1 MRISDAGFS
10 RMMIN
15 SMSQSYNDYAK
26 LNQQNITGKRTNQIS
41 EDPVASIQMT
51 QLDNSKSSVNQYKT
65 NVGRLKGKLKIQ
77 EDRLTSIDNQ
87 LLSLRDKLIESKNH
101 NNSGTPLAILG
112 REIGMLIEGI
122 TDDLNAKDV
131 DGKYLFSGT
140 RNSTKPV
147 EYDTASQTYSYN
159 GNNDSIDTV
168 VGNGITMQGNV
179 DLSAAFSTGSNNLEI
194 LTELRQLANKMVDST
209 IAPASYNQDISTMI
223 GAAQTVTSNMGST
236 VTELGARQN
245 RLGHLEDIN
254 EDLEIVNSQ
263 LEDDLIGIDVVAVKM
278 ELENSLLSIKTSFST
293 YAKISQLSLFNYI

>member
-122 TDDLNAKDV
+122 TDDLNAKDI

>member
-15 SMSQSYNDYAK
+15 SMSQNYNDYAK

-179 DLSAAFSTGSNNLEI
+179 DLSAAFSTGSNKLEI

>member
-15 SMSQSYNDYAK
+15 SMSHSYNDYAK

>member
-179 DLSAAFSTGSNNLEI
+179 DLSAAFSTGSNKLEI

-263 LEDDLIGIDVVAVKM
+263 LEDDLLGIDVVAVKM

>member
-179 DLSAAFSTGSNNLEI
+179 DLSAAFSTGSNKLEI

-293 YAKISQLSLFNYI
+293 YAKISQLSFFNYI

>member
-15 SMSQSYNDYAK
+15 SMSHSYNDYAK
-26 LNQQNITGKRTNQIS
+26 LNQQNITGKRINQIS

-179 DLSAAFSTGSNNLEI
+179 DLSAAFSTGSNKLEI

-263 LEDDLIGIDVVAVKM
+263 VEDDLIGIDVVAVKM

>member
-15 SMSQSYNDYAK
+15 SMSHSYNDYAK
-26 LNQQNITGKRTNQIS
+26 LNQQNITGKRINQIS

-131 DGKYLFSGT
+131 DGKYLFSCT

-179 DLSAAFSTGSNNLEI
+179 DLSAAFSTGSNKLEI

>member
-15 SMSQSYNDYAK
+15 SMSHSYNDYAK
-26 LNQQNITGKRTNQIS
+26 LNQQNITGKRINQIS

-179 DLSAAFSTGSNNLEI
+179 DLSAAFSTGSNKLEI

-223 GAAQTVTSNMGST
+223 GAAQTATSNMGST

>member
-15 SMSQSYNDYAK
+15 SMSHSYNDYAK
-26 LNQQNITGKRTNQIS
+26 LNQQNITGKRINQIS

-65 NVGRLKGKLKIQ
+65 NMGRLKGKLKIQ

>member
-179 DLSAAFSTGSNNLEI
+179 DLSAAFSTGSNKLEI

>member
-15 SMSQSYNDYAK
+15 SMSHSYNDYAK
-26 LNQQNITGKRTNQIS
+26 LNQQNITGKRINQIS

-168 VGNGITMQGNV
+168 VGNGITMQCNV

>member
-26 LNQQNITGKRTNQIS
+26 LNQQNITGKRTNKIS

-179 DLSAAFSTGSNNLEI
+179 DLSAAFSTGSNKLEI

>member
-179 DLSAAFSTGSNNLEI
+179 DLSAAFSTGSNNLEK

>member
-15 SMSQSYNDYAK
+15 SMSHSYNDYAK
-26 LNQQNITGKRTNQIS
+26 LNQQNITGKRINQIS

-179 DLSAAFSTGSNNLEI
+179 DLSAAFSTGSNKLEI

>member
-140 RNSTKPV
+140 RNSTKSV

-179 DLSAAFSTGSNNLEI
+179 DLSAAFSTGSNKLEI

>member
-15 SMSQSYNDYAK
+15 SMSHSYNDYAK
-26 LNQQNITGKRTNQIS
+26 LNQQNITGKRINQIS

-51 QLDNSKSSVNQYKT
+51 QLDNSKSAVNQYKT

>member
-15 SMSQSYNDYAK
+15 SMSHSYNDYAK
-26 LNQQNITGKRTNQIS
+26 LNQQNITGKRINQIS

-122 TDDLNAKDV
+122 TDDLNTKDV

>member
-26 LNQQNITGKRTNQIS
+26 LNQQNITGKRINQIS

-179 DLSAAFSTGSNNLEI
+179 DLSAAFSTGSNKLEI

>member
-26 LNQQNITGKRTNQIS
+26 LNQQNITGKRINQIS

>member
-140 RNSTKPV
+140 LNSTKPV

>member
-168 VGNGITMQGNV
+168 VGNGITMQGNIN
-179 DLSAAFSTGSNNLEI
+179 LSAAFSTGNNNLEI
-194 LTELRQLANKMVDST
+194 LTGLRQLANKMVDST
-209 IAPASYNQDISTMI
+209 IAPSSYNQDISTMI
-223 GAAQTVTSNMGST
+223 GAAQTVTSNIGSI

-245 RLGHLEDIN
+245 RLDHLTDIN
-254 EDLEIVNSQ
+254 EDLEIVNAK
-263 LEDDLIGIDVVAVKM
+263 LENDLVGIDEVSVKM
-278 ELENSLLSIKTSFST
+278 ELENSLLSIKTSFSA

>member
-65 NVGRLKGKLKIQ
+65 NVGRLKGKFKIQ

-179 DLSAAFSTGSNNLEI
+179 DLSAAFSTGSNKLEI

>member
-1 MRISDAGFS
+1 MRISDTGFS

-179 DLSAAFSTGSNNLEI
+179 DLSAAFSTGSNKLEI

>member
-15 SMSQSYNDYAK
+15 SMSHSYNDYAK
-26 LNQQNITGKRTNQIS
+26 LNQQNITGKRINQIS

>member
-1 MRISDAGFS
+1 MRISDAVFS

-15 SMSQSYNDYAK
+15 SMSHSYNDYAK
-26 LNQQNITGKRTNQIS
+26 LNQQNITGKRINQIS

>member
-15 SMSQSYNDYAK
+15 SMSHSYNDYAK
-26 LNQQNITGKRTNQIS
+26 LNQQNITGKRINQIS

-179 DLSAAFSTGSNNLEI
+179 DLSAAFSTGSNNLEK